1 MILLLLS
8 LIQAIDMPVQCQSF
22 YDLADKLYQ
31 DNPQSEEI
39 LFRSTINRAYYGAFH
54 ATKIYLGLK
63 GEIPHSVVISKLE
76 RKHRYL
82 GGLLGSLFTTRK
94 DADYEIGA
102 SITQSEARKALKK
115 ADIIIHSL
123 CTHP

>member
-1 MILLLLS
+1 MFEWKQFLDIADIIL
-8 LIQAIDMPVQCQSF
+8 QNAKDGNGP
-22 YDLADKLYQ
+22 
-31 DNPQSEEI
+31 EEAAYRCSI
-39 LFRSTINRAYYGAFH
+39 SRAYYGAFH